1 MKKWFVMSNFILAA
15 IVVALDFCYAL
26 VRDLWLKGV
35 TSAGFVVLG
44 VVNLIYFLLAT
55 KEDKKFSVIMLVALV
70 LCLVADVILEIE
82 FITGALLF
90 AMGHVAY
97 FLAYS
102 SLIKFKWTDLIA
114 SAVIF
119 VPVTLFMTLAPI
131 FNFGS
136 IVMELVCVF
145 YALIISCMVGKAI
158 SNTIRECSITNLI
171 ILVGSIL
178 FMFSD
183 IMLLFGVFGDA
194 PRVCDVLC
202 IGTYYPAQ
210 IFLAATILVQALCQD
225 CKCKDNK

>member
-1 MKKWFVMSNFILAA
+1 MKKWFVMINFILAA

-35 TSAGFVVLG
+35 TSAGFVVIG
-44 VVNLIYFLLAT
+44 IVNLIYFLLAT
-55 KEDKKFSVIMLVALV
+55 KEDKKFPVIMLVALV

-102 SLIKFKWTDLIA
+102 SLIKFKWTDLI
-114 SAVIF
+114 SSVVIF

-131 FNFGS
+131 FNYGS
-136 IVMELVCVF
+136 VAMELVCIF

-158 SNTIRECSITNLI
+158 SNTIRDLSIVNLI

-194 PRVCDVLC
+194 PRVCNALC

-210 IFLAATILVQALCQD
+210 IFLGVSLFAKAIAVNSAE
-225 CKCKDNK
+225 K